1 VLLVTGCGGAYPGA
15 AATLDGYRVPMSTV
29 DEQAAALCNIG
40 PQVVLGSEAGQQVAA
55 RTFRA
60 IALSV
65 QVQLRQAELAAE
77 ELGIDVP
84 ADAATE
90 EDLVTVGVP
99 TEDLSEDDIDAVLH
113 FYDDNIRVG
122 TLRQRISQQL
132 AEESGA
138 EQQAVEEE
146 TAQFLEEQIDD
157 VAVDPRL
164 GVDENL
170 EDTAASGSVSV
181 AVSESARGL
190 LAQDAAELESSVS
203 DLPTDQS
210 CG

>member
-1 VLLVTGCGGAYPGA
+1 
-15 AATLDGYRVPMSTV
+15 MSTV

-99 TEDLSEDDIDAVLH
+99 TEDLSEDDIDAVLD

-203 DLPTDQS
+203 DLPADQS

>member
-1 VLLVTGCGGAYPGA
+1 MLLVTGCGGAYPGA
-15 AATLDGYRVPMSTV
+15 AATLDDYRIPMSTV
-29 DEQAAALCNIG
+29 DTQAAALCNIG
-40 PQVVLGSEAGQQVAA
+40 PQVVLGSEEGQQVAA

-77 ELGIDVP
+77 ELGIDLP

-99 TEDLSEDDIDAVLH
+99 TEELSQDDIDAVLD

-122 TLRQRISQQL
+122 TLRQRISERL
-132 AEESGA
+132 AEDTGA
-138 EQQAVEEE
+138 QQEALEEE
-146 TAQFLEEQIDD
+146 TTQFLEKQIDD

-181 AVSESARGL
+181 PVSEAARGL
-190 LAQDAAELESSVS
+190 LAEDPAELESSVS